1 MQETGSVA
9 MPEPVAQ
16 VAHSTKKEENQ
27 KYEPSEEEMELAKV
41 SHIQNVIPR
50 CKVSL

>member
-1 MQETGSVA
+1 MQETGFVT
-9 MPEPVAQ
+9 MPEPLVQ
-16 VAHSTKKEENQ
+16 VAHSTKKGENQ
-27 KYEPSEEEMELAKV
+27 KYEPAEEEMELAKV